1 MPLLEV
7 EALVKEFSR
16 KRGLLAPVSIV
27 RAVDGVSFTIDEGE
41 TFGLVGESGSGKTTT
56 GRCILRLIEPMSG
69 EVRLPLCEMNDAN
82 QAQLRR
88 TLEAFEREK

>member
-27 RAVDGVSFTIDEGE
+27 RAVDGVSFDVLPGE
-41 TFGLVGESGSGKTTT
+41 IGRASCRERVCLV
-56 GRCILRLIEPMSG
+56 
-69 EVRLPLCEMNDAN
+69 V
-82 QAQLRR
+82 
-88 TLEAFEREK
+88 